1 MENRI
6 ALWDNLKFFLVTC
19 VVIGHFADQ
28 FTDISNI
35 YDSIFLFI
43 YSFHIPLFI
52 FIAGIFYKNKDITT
66 KVIFFISIGFSY
78 KIVLAIMD
86 RLFGKVQAEFFLLL
100 DGGLSWF
107 MFVLFCRI

>member
-28 FTDISNI
+28 FTDVSKI

-43 YSFHIPLFI
+43 YLFVSYS
-52 FIAGIFYKNKDITT
+52 AVYFY
-66 KVIFFISIGFSY
+66 S
-78 KIVLAIMD
+78 
-86 RLFGKVQAEFFLLL
+86 
-100 DGGLSWF
+100 
-107 MFVLFCRI
+107 RIDA

>member
-19 VVIGHFADQ
+19 VVVGHFADQ
-28 FTDISNI
+28 FTDVSII

-52 FIAGIFYKNKDITT
+52 YLFLFQEFYIKINIRLVKHC
-66 KVIFFISIGFSY
+66 FSL
-78 KIVLAIMD
+78 VLVLYIK
-86 RLFGKVQAEFFLLL
+86 LFHL
-100 DGGLSWF
+100 
-107 MFVLFCRI
+107 

>member
-6 ALWDNLKFFLVTC
+6 ALWDNLKFLLVTC

-28 FTDISNI
+28 FTDVSII

-52 FIAGIFYKNKDITT
+52 FISGVLYKNKYTIN
-66 KVIFFISIGFSY
+66 KALFFISIGFVY
-78 KIVLAIMD
+78 KIISSLID
-86 RLFGKVQAEFFLLL
+86 RVVYGTVNVEFSLFLMEAFH
-100 DGGLSWF
+100 GLC
-107 MFVLFCRI
+107 LH

>member
-28 FTDISNI
+28 FTDVSKI

-52 FIAGIFYKNKDITT
+52 FIAGLMLKNKNITA
-66 KVIFFISIGFSY
+66 KVIFFISIRKMAFI
-78 KIVLAIMD
+78 IVLKKRGI
-86 RLFGKVQAEFFLLL
+86 LFLLQYYNIVN
-100 DGGLSWF
+100 GLNP
-107 MFVLFCRI
+107 RIF